1 MYGQKYYESESRYK
15 ITIQIASFTE
25 NLLPVEL
32 TENIISSFVTMV
44 LFVIFISLTTSMV
57 TMAMAATGKESLS
70 ESKSVI
76 LKQGASSEQ
85 RSIPQTI
92 SPSHRKTVSNVD

>member
-1 MYGQKYYESESRYK
+1 M
-15 ITIQIASFTE
+15 E

-32 TENIISSFVTMV
+32 TENTIFSFVTKF
-44 LFVIFISLTTSMV
+44 LFIISISLTPSMV
-57 TMAMAATGKESLS
+57 TVAMASTGKESLS